1 MSFMK
6 ECSEPHL
13 GSYDMRIDTTGM
25 PESLA
30 TKLNSNICN
39 KGGGG
44 TTTSTS
50 GIDPEFKPE
59 LKRALGIATSRLEGQ
74 FDEAGNLIDPSAA
87 GIVANLASEQME
99 GLGAQKGLAR
109 QAISGTG
116 MYDDR
121 AAVNRM
127 LQNARGAQ
135 EAQMLGSLG
144 SARGSRA
151 QEAALADMAYDFQA
165 ARQQKAEG
173 GAQSLQ
179 DVGGTL
185 QEQQQRILDAPYTE
199 LQRYSNI
206 LTGVAPKQTTSTG
219 GGGK

>member
-1 MSFMK
+1 MS
-6 ECSEPHL
+6 S
-13 GSYDMRIDTTGM
+13 
-25 PESLA
+25 
-30 TKLNSNICN
+30 
-39 KGGGG
+39 GGGG

-74 FDEAGNLIDPSAA
+74 FDEAGNLIDPTAA
-87 GIVANLASEQME
+87 GIVAGLSGQQVE
-99 GLGAQKGLAR
+99 GLGAQQTLAR
-109 QAISGTG
+109 QALSGTG

-121 AAVNRM
+121 AAAQRM
-127 LQNARGAQ
+127 LQNLSGAQ
-135 EAQMLGSLG
+135 TAQALGSLG
-144 SARGSRA
+144 SARMDRA
-151 QEAALADMAYDFQA
+151 QQAALADKALQIQE

-206 LTGVAPKQTTSTG
+206 LTGVTPKTTTSTG

>member
-1 MSFMK
+1 MS
-6 ECSEPHL
+6 S
-13 GSYDMRIDTTGM
+13 
-25 PESLA
+25 
-30 TKLNSNICN
+30 
-39 KGGGG
+39 GGGS
-44 TTTSTS
+44 TQTSTS

-74 FDEAGNLIDPSAA
+74 FDEAGNLIDPSAK
-87 GIVANLASEQME
+87 GIVADLATQQRE
-99 GLGAQKGLAR
+99 GLGAQQALAR
-109 QAISGTG
+109 QALTGTG

-121 AAVNRM
+121 AATQRM
-127 LQNARGAQ
+127 LQNLSGAQ
-135 EAQMLGSLG
+135 TAQMMGSLG
-144 SARGSRA
+144 SARADRA
-151 QEAALADMAYDFQA
+151 QQAALADMAYQMQQGRQA
-165 ARQQKAEG
+165 KAEA

-206 LTGVAPKQTTSTG
+206 LTGVTPKQTTTTG

>member
-1 MSFMK
+1 MS
-6 ECSEPHL
+6 S
-13 GSYDMRIDTTGM
+13 
-25 PESLA
+25 
-30 TKLNSNICN
+30 
-39 KGGGG
+39 GGGG

-50 GIDPEFKPE
+50 GIAEEFKPE

-74 FDEAGNLIDPSAA
+74 FDEAGNLIDPTAS
-87 GIVANLASEQME
+87 GIVADLAGQQRE
-99 GLGAQKGLAR
+99 GLGAQQTLAR
-109 QAISGTG
+109 QALTGTG

-121 AAVNRM
+121 AATQRM
-127 LQNARGAQ
+127 LQNLQGSQTAQ
-135 EAQMLGSLG
+135 SLGSLG
-144 SARGSRA
+144 SARMDRA
-151 QEAALADMAYDFQA
+151 QQAALADMAYNMQQGRQA
-165 ARQQKAEG
+165 KAEA

-206 LTGVAPKQTTSTG
+206 LQGVAPKETTSTG

>member
-1 MSFMK
+1 MS
-6 ECSEPHL
+6 S
-13 GSYDMRIDTTGM
+13 
-25 PESLA
+25 
-30 TKLNSNICN
+30 
-39 KGGGG
+39 GGGG

-74 FDEAGNLIDPSAA
+74 FDEAGNLIDPTAA
-87 GIVANLASEQME
+87 GIVAGLSGQQVE
-99 GLGAQKGLAR
+99 GLGAQQSLAR
-109 QAISGTG
+109 QALSGTG
-116 MYDDR
+116 VYDDR
-121 AAVNRM
+121 ASVNRM
-127 LQNARGAQ
+127 LQNLSGQQTAQ
-135 EAQMLGSLG
+135 SLGNLG
-144 SARGSRA
+144 SARMTKA
-151 QEAALADMAYDFQA
+151 QQSALADMGYKFQE

-185 QEQQQRILDAPYTE
+185 QEQQQRTLDAPYTE

-206 LTGVAPKQTTSTG
+206 LTGVTPKTTTSTG